1 VCIIQKGRMQ
11 QYQSFRGAIDI
22 MLIQKL
28 KEFILYDQKSVA
40 HKY

>member
-1 VCIIQKGRMQ
+1 
-11 QYQSFRGAIDI
+11 

-40 HKY
+40 HK